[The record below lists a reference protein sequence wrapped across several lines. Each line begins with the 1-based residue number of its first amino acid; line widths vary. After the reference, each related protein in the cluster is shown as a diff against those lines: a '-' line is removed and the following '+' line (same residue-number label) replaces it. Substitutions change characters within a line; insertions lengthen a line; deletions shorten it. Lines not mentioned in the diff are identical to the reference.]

1 MRIGIALKFLFL
13 VLFASASFANERA
26 LILADEIQ
34 YTRPDRSFS
43 AIGNVKVY
51 FHGKVLHAQRLDYS
65 NETVVAYGPLSFTA
79 DDGTVGIAD
88 FAELDVDFQN
98 GVLTGVQMLIENE
111 VNVVGTEVELVD
123 GDYTRVSHAVVTVC
137 RVCKPGQQPIWH
149 FRSRNVVH
157 DKDKRQL
164 HLWDS
169 SFYFGDVPLF
179 QIPYLRLPDPTV
191 DRQSGFL
198 LPEIHYSS
206 EVGLWTKIPYFQ
218 TLGDHADITWTPGF
232 TSKGNLSAEI
242 EHRRLFHRGEILVHG
257 SLLKDRKHERDLRG
271 HVIVKGEQ
279 DLGNSFNLN
288 YSGELVT
295 DADFLS
301 DFARSTEKNLTSK
314 MRVSRRSSTSWFGT
328 GAKHV
333 NRFGDDSGM
342 IPHLIHDAQYS
353 LRFSPAPGA
362 GTVGLSL
369 EAISFDRADVLARD
383 VSRGS
388 VDLDWQNSWVLDSGL
403 VMSMTALAQLDS
415 YSVKRDVDNDTPAG
429 PAYSASRAARTAAL
443 EFRWPLQSVD
453 ATGHHVIEPFAQFV
467 WSPEHDN
474 SNIPN
479 EDSILVEFD
488 ETNLLS
494 LDRFAGRDRNEQGA
508 RLNLGFKHTGR
519 FADGTSTE
527 LVLGRV
533 FRRKDPG
540 QFKRASGLA
549 GKQSNYVAAGTIE
562 FANGV
567 GIDQRVVFDPDFG
580 VTKGESFLRIDSDSV
595 DLVAGYS
602 RLLRDE
608 DEDEEGTMTN
618 DVESIV
624 LFAEHDLGNRWAVNT
639 SLEYDFNRDGDNM
652 AGIGFEYRHQC
663 LHVTLNAEH
672 FRQTTTRA
680 ETDNKINLKLSLA
693 GFSDLEKQNSAGC
706 GA

>member
-1 MRIGIALKFLFL
+1 MRVGIALKLLFL
-13 VLFASASFANERA
+13 VLFASASIANERA

-51 FHGKVLHAQRLDYS
+51 FHGKALHAQRLDYS
-65 NETVVAYGPLSFTA
+65 NETVVAHGPLSFT
-79 DDGTVGIAD
+79 DDNGTVGIAD
-88 FAELDVDFQN
+88 FAELDVDFRN
-98 GVLTGVQMLIENE
+98 GVLTGVQLLIENE

-123 GDYTRVSHAVVTVC
+123 GAYTRVSHAMVTVC
-137 RVCKPGQQPIWH
+137 RVCEPGQQPIWY

-206 EVGLWTKIPYFQ
+206 EIGLWTKIPYFQ

-242 EHRRLFHRGEILVHG
+242 EHRRLFHRGGMLVHG
-257 SLLKDRKHERDLRG
+257 SLLRDRKHERDLRG

-279 DLGNSFNLN
+279 DLGSRFNLN
-288 YSGELVT
+288 YTGELVT

-301 DFARSTEKNLTSK
+301 DFVRSTENNLTSK
-314 MRVSRRSSTSWFGT
+314 ARVSRRSSSSWFGT
-328 GAKHV
+328 GVKHV
-333 NRFGDDSGM
+333 NRLGDDTGK
-342 IPHLIHDAQYS
+342 IPHLVHDARYS

-369 EAISFDRADVLARD
+369 EAVSFDRANASDHGIRD

-388 VDLDWQNSWVLDSGL
+388 VDLDWENSWVLDSGL
-403 VMSMTALAQLDS
+403 VMSMTALAQFDS
-415 YSVKRDVDNDTPAG
+415 YSVRKDGAG
-429 PAYSASRAARTAAL
+429 TSAGAHSASRTARTGAL

-453 ATGHHVIEPFAQFV
+453 ATGHHVIEPFAQLV
-467 WSPEHDN
+467 WSPGDDN
-474 SNIPN
+474 GDIPN

-494 LDRFAGRDRNEQGA
+494 LDRFAGRDRNEKGT
-508 RLNLGFKHTGR
+508 RLNLGFKHTGS

-527 LVLGRV
+527 LVFGRV
-533 FRRKDPG
+533 FRRKDPM
-540 QFKRASGLA
+540 QFTRASGLA
-549 GKQSNYVAAGTIE
+549 GKHSDYVAAGTVE
-562 FANGV
+562 FVNGV
-567 GIDQRVVFDPDFG
+567 GIDQRIVFDTDFG
-580 VTKGESFLRIDSDSV
+580 ITKGESFLRIDSDSV
-595 DLVAGYS
+595 ELVAGYS
-602 RLLRDE
+602 RLLHDNL
-608 DEDEEGTMTN
+608 EEMTN

-624 LFAEHDLGNRWAVNT
+624 LFAERDPGNRWAVNT

-672 FRQTTTRA
+672 YRQTTTRA
-680 ETDNKINLKLSLA
+680 ETDNKINFKLSLA